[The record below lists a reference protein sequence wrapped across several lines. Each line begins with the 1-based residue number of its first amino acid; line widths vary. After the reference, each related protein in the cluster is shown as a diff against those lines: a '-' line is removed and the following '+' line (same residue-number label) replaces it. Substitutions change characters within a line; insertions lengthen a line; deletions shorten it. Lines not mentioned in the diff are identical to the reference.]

1 MSNALSGPGAFRIP
15 SRARRALGPALFLIV
30 TSIIVVAP
38 LLLAIF
44 TAFRPM
50 SEGNVHPWM
59 PPVHPTLRNFVLA
72 WVDGRF
78 SMYFKNSL
86 IISTID
92 AVLMVCV
99 ALPASYVFAFLP
111 FPGRQAIFS
120 VFILGLIIP
129 TIAILLPLFATILRL
144 GLYNTRF
151 GVVLCDVALALPV
164 FLFINRAFLVSIPGE
179 LRDSAQIDGC
189 GELRILTRIMAP
201 IARPVI
207 LTTILLEFMWSWND
221 LLLRLVFLTRD
232 ELRTMALG
240 LLYFQGRYTQNIQA
254 QTAAAIIMA
263 LPIVVMF
270 LFFRR
275 EFIVGLT
282 SGSLKA

>member
-1 MSNALSGPGAFRIP
+1 MSSASSRQTALALS
-15 SRARRALGPALFLIV
+15 SRVRRPLGPTFFLILS
-30 TSIIVVAP
+30 SIVVVAP
-38 LLLAIF
+38 LLLAVF

-50 SEGNVHPWM
+50 SEGNVHPWL
-59 PPVHPTLRNFVLA
+59 PPIHPTLRNFVLA

-78 SMYFKNSL
+78 GMYFKNSL

-92 AVLMVCV
+92 ALLMLVV
-99 ALPASYVFAFLP
+99 ALPASYVFAFLR
-111 FPGRQAIFS
+111 FPGRQAVFSIFL
-120 VFILGLIIP
+120 LGLIIP
-129 TIAILLPLFATILRL
+129 PIAILLPLFTTILKL

-151 GVVLCDVALALPV
+151 GVVLCDVSLALPV

-263 LPIVVMF
+263 APIVVMF

-275 EFIVGLT
+275 EFIIGLT